1 MEPAPQPQL
10 QPQQKSSFW
19 QELDTLRAP
28 PPKDVAPAPKLGSE
42 APTSSKLPLADG
54 RPTLVVFLRHCGCPC
69 QSRAPAGRQSHAT
82 HLTPELTFSLAVAEK
97 TFKAL
102 STISSELS
110 DQIHCVAVS
119 HSSPAATDRWIP
131 HVGGTWGVDV
141 VVDEERDL
149 YAQWGLGLATT
160 WQTVG
165 PSTIYSV
172 FRLGLD
178 EGIWNRP
185 AESGTRWQKGGAF
198 AVDGSGIIKW
208 AHISPTADSVPD
220 LGAAVKA
227 LGFEPPVLNH
237 QPSKSSRKVA
247 DEGIDIKY

>member
-1 MEPAPQPQL
+1 MEPALQP

-19 QELDTLRAP
+19 QEVDTLRAP

-42 APTSSKLPLADG
+42 APTSPKLPLADG
-54 RPTLVVFLRHCGCPC
+54 RPTLVVFLRHCGCP
-69 QSRAPAGRQSHAT
+69 
-82 HLTPELTFSLAVAEK
+82 FAEK

-110 DQIHCVAVS
+110 DQIQCVAVS
-119 HSSPAATDRWIP
+119 HSSPAATERWIP

-198 AVDGSGIIKW
+198 AVDGSGIVKW

-237 QPSKSSRKVA
+237 HPSKSSRKVA
-247 DEGIDIKY
+247 DQGIDIKY